1 MTRASSVWNYFL
13 ISIPLKIIKTVFVR
27 LYLEHLQTDYNVVR
41 SSHYTKFHLFRYLK
55 EKYLFIKKSSHN
67 INKLFNLIYII
78 FSDEFQKRIFTRKM
92 QVSQIRARNG
102 HFLLN
107 SPNVQ
112 FSITKWEWMLW
123 MYSQLC

>member
-1 MTRASSVWNYFL
+1 MLFEAH
-13 ISIPLKIIKTVFVR
+13 IS
-27 LYLEHLQTDYNVVR
+27 
-41 SSHYTKFHLFRYLK
+41 TKFHLFRYLK

-67 INKLFNLIYII
+67 INKLFNFIYII

-112 FSITKWEWMLW
+112 FTITK
-123 MYSQLC
+123 